1 VAEQSKP
8 GGLVITDDGGN
19 YYYLRPEVLAQ
30 AKMPDEDVKKLK
42 SGISTATG
50 KSGELSMDDMQA
62 VAGGAGLTATQL
74 AVPNLQHV
82 SSLNFAAVSRT
93 HGPDLSKVMTS
104 TVMCPW

>member
-19 YYYLRPEVLAQ
+19 YYFLRPEVLAQ

-42 SGISTATG
+42 SGISKAAG

-62 VAGGAGLTATQL
+62 VAGGAGMGA
-74 AVPNLQHV
+74 AHFAAPNLQHV
-82 SSLNFAAVSRT
+82 PRINLTAVART
-93 HGPDLSKVMTS
+93 PGPDFSKVMTS